1 MARAFAAVVGVC
13 LVALAGGS
21 ASAAK
26 TPPVGFGTPI
36 YVDRDLAGGEP
47 TVMAD
52 QLHGTLVYTSHEGTT
67 HLYRDGLIS
76 SPWGDFSFVSNY
88 CNQVNVWTSPD
99 GGVNWFRDRYLG
111 SPCPTSP
118 AINTGFSDPDLTMD
132 AGGRMYNTGIDLA
145 NDALFSSIDGGRTW
159 DKGNADCHDGD
170 RPWLAGGKADQVC
183 PATDPI
189 AGRGSGHQVFV
200 SNDAGNSCAATAIA
214 DS

>member
-1 MARAFAAVVGVC
+1 MTRAFAAVLGAC
-13 LVALAGGS
+13 LVALFVGS
-21 ASAAK
+21 TSAAK
-26 TPPVGFGTPI
+26 TPAVGFGTPV

-99 GGVNWFRDRYLG
+99 AGVNWFRDRYLG

-118 AINTGFSDPDLTMD
+118 AVNTGFSDNWDFVENIHP
-132 AGGRMYNTGIDLA
+132 
-145 NDALFSSIDGGRTW
+145 SITRLISTRRLW
-159 DKGNADCHDGD
+159 QLLVPSPQ
-170 RPWLAGGKADQVC
+170 RLRV
-183 PATDPI
+183 PARRCI
-189 AGRGSGHQVFV
+189 LRFQRGAVSRSGCTLR
-200 SNDAGNSCAATAIA
+200 GP
-214 DS
+214 